1 VLVRGLRLHV
11 ALAGPEDG
19 SPVVLQHG
27 WPQHWWSWR
36 HLIGP
41 LAEAG
46 HRVIVPDLRGFGW
59 SEHPADEDFRKET
72 LVDDLFGLCA
82 ELGHMR
88 FAYVGHDWGAWIGWL
103 ACLRPASPV
112 ERALVLSVRPPFP
125 PPGGPDLASLPQLA
139 KLWYQV
145 VLGSP
150 LPAPAKLAFIQQV
163 FAQGS
168 SRPWTPGELDS
179 YLATLR
185 QPAQTRATTL
195 LYRQFLVRD
204 LPGVIGG
211 RYGDGHLPMP
221 VRFLTG
227 RDDPLFDEDS
237 LEAARPYADD
247 YEGEALD
254 GVAHF
259 VPEEAPE
266 IVLERVLALLA

>member
-1 VLVRGLRLHV
+1 VRGLRLHV

-19 SPVVLQHG
+19 APVVLQHG

-41 LAEAG
+41 LADAG
-46 HRVIVPDLRGFGW
+46 HRVIVPDMRGFGW
-59 SEHPADEDFRKET
+59 SEYPADEDFRRET
-72 LVDDLFGLCA
+72 LVDDLFALCA
-82 ELGHMR
+82 ALGHMR
-88 FAYVGHDWGAWIGWL
+88 FSYVGHDWGAWIGWL

-112 ERALVLSVRPPFP
+112 ERALMISVRPPFP
-125 PPGGPDLASLPQLA
+125 PPDGPDLSSLPQLA
-139 KLWYQV
+139 KLWYQG

-150 LPAPAKLAFIQQV
+150 LPAQAKHAFVKQV
-163 FAQGS
+163 FVQGS
-168 SRPWTPGELDS
+168 SRPWASGELDP

-266 IVLERVLALLA
+266 VVREHVLALLS